1 MFSRTLTLPSPL
13 CVMHKFPSHPS
24 WLQSVFSLVKGARQ
38 TLLWEVFPAG
48 KVGYLGRS
56 GMSPKPDFCLAWERR
71 NSYSL
76 AGFSLE
82 LLAASAWI
90 NLDFMVGTSR
100 LTQVTDVAV
109 RLYFK
114 TKKPRVLLQLDA
126 VRLIV
131 FILHAAGKPGG
142 ALSPLLTCGFYTTH
156 ESLLSS
162 WFRWCLSFGAR
173 YLLSQALFPPQ
184 GLLWLVSSLSHIM
197 AGVCL
202 CSAARKLLEVSIYK
216 QRDVW
221 DHIWICSQ

>member
-24 WLQSVFSLVKGARQ
+24 WLQSVFSVVKGAGQ

-48 KVGYLGRS
+48 QVGYLGRS

-71 NSYSL
+71 DSYSL

-109 RLYFK
+109 QLYFK

-142 ALSPLLTCGFYTTH
+142 ALSPLLAFSSGFIPPTRAC
-156 ESLLSS
+156 
-162 WFRWCLSFGAR
+162 FPRGFGGACP
-173 YLLSQALFPPQ
+173 S
-184 GLLWLVSSLSHIM
+184 GLGI
-197 AGVCL
+197 CCPRL
-202 CSAARKLLEVSIYK
+202 CSHRRVYSGSCPVYHISWLEFVCVRQLGSFWK
-216 QRDVW
+216 
-221 DHIWICSQ
+221 